1 MSAFHFILGNQDKF
15 LGRGARNEEG
25 MAILKALL
33 PMEEDSTRRA
43 VVRKAKLVL
52 GTDSVAGMHGQ
63 NSEEFI
69 YRVIDG
75 GQKPMDA
82 IISGTSLAAESLGMS
97 DRIGAIAPGLQ
108 TDLVATDGNPAED
121 ITAVRR
127 VVFVMKGGKV
137 YKENAPRTH
146 R

>member
-69 YRVIDG
+69 YRVMDG
-75 GQKPMDA
+75 GQKPM
-82 IISGTSLAAESLGMS
+82 LAAESLGMS

-108 TDLVATDGNPAED
+108 ADLVATDGNPAED

>member
-43 VVRKAKLVL
+43 VARKVKLVL

-82 IISGTSLAAESLGMS
+82 IISGTSLAAESLG
-97 DRIGAIAPGLQ
+97 IAIALAPSL
-108 TDLVATDGNPAED
+108 PAF
-121 ITAVRR
+121 RR
-127 VVFVMKGGKV
+127 TWWR
-137 YKENAPRTH
+137 RTEI
-146 R
+146 RRRTSPPSDEWFS